1 MPKAGKR
8 REFEELQDKDK
19 SKWVKPPRDPAVDQV
34 VELVRNY
41 TTHRLYMNSFLSKST
56 IYKLRK
62 NGHDATRR
70 PQHLTLVGVLG
81 AAGYEYVVRRKK

>member
-1 MPKAGKR
+1 MPRAKKPGPA
-8 REFEELQDKDK
+8 ESDKDK
-19 SKWVKPPRDPAVDQV
+19 SKWVKPPRDPAVDEV
-34 VELVRNY
+34 VELVKNRSNQQ
-41 TTHRLYMNSFLSKST
+41 LYMNSFLSKST

-62 NGHDATRR
+62 RGPDATRR